1 MQYRLRTLLTLLL
14 LSLSL
19 LTAAGAYAD
28 KGGNKGGKGGGKG
41 NDNGG
46 NGGNSGQMINV
57 RGTLTNEGVECQAL
71 RGDDGELYTLTGD
84 LSGFEEGD
92 RVKVRGTVAE
102 ISICQQGTTI
112 EVQSIKDDKSQGN
125 ENRARVVRITGTL
138 TDAGV
143 ECQALETENG
153 TVYTLTGNLRDFEV
167 GDRVRVVG
175 KVAEVSIC
183 QQGTTLQVL
192 NIRPA
197 RQ

>member
-1 MQYRLRTLLTLLL
+1 MQYRQKTFLTLLIL
-14 LSLSL
+14 ALAIFTS
-19 LTAAGAYAD
+19 AGAYAAKNGKNGKND
-28 KGGNKGGKGGGKG
+28 GKGGT
-41 NDNGG
+41 
-46 NGGNSGQMINV
+46 SAGQMINV

-84 LSGFEEGD
+84 LSGFEDGD
-92 RVKVRGTVAE
+92 RVKVRGTIAE

-112 EVQSIKDDKSQGN
+112 EVQSIKDDKSQDN
-125 ENRARVVRITGTL
+125 ENRTRVVRVTGTL

-153 TVYTLTGNLRDFEV
+153 TIYTLTGNLRDFEV

-183 QQGTTLQVL
+183 QQGTTLEIL
-192 NIRPA
+192 NIKPA
-197 RQ
+197 KQ

>member
-1 MQYRLRTLLTLLL
+1 MQYRLKTFLALFVFALA
-14 LSLSL
+14 L
-19 LTAAGAYAD
+19 LTAAGTYAAQGGKKD
-28 KGGNKGGKGGGKG
+28 KNKGN
-41 NDNGG
+41 NDNG
-46 NGGNSGQMINV
+46 NAGQMINV
-57 RGTLTNEGVECQAL
+57 RGTLTDEGVECQAL

-84 LSGFEEGD
+84 LSGFEDGD

-153 TVYTLTGNLRDFEV
+153 
-167 GDRVRVVG
+167 
-175 KVAEVSIC
+175 
-183 QQGTTLQVL
+183 
-192 NIRPA
+192 
-197 RQ
+197 

>member
-1 MQYRLRTLLTLLL
+1 MQYRLKTFLTLLVL
-14 LSLSL
+14 ALALFTSAS
-19 LTAAGAYAD
+19 AYAAKGGKND
-28 KGGNKGGKGGGKG
+28 KGNKGGN

-46 NGGNSGQMINV
+46 ASAGQMINV
-57 RGTLTNEGVECQAL
+57 RGTLTGEGVECQAL

-84 LSGFEEGD
+84 LSGFEDGD

-102 ISICQQGTTI
+102 ISTCQQGTTI

-125 ENRARVVRITGTL
+125 ENRTRVVRVTGTL
-138 TDAGV
+138 TDEGV

-183 QQGTTLQVL
+183 QQGTTLEVL

-197 RQ
+197 KQ

>member
-1 MQYRLRTLLTLLL
+1 MQYRLKTFLTFFVFALA
-14 LSLSL
+14 L
-19 LTAAGAYAD
+19 LTAASTYAA
-28 KGGNKGGKGGGKG
+28 KGGNKDKKDKK
-41 NDNGG
+41 DNGNNG
-46 NGGNSGQMINV
+46 NAGQMINV
-57 RGTLTNEGVECQAL
+57 RGTLTDEGVECQAL

-92 RVKVRGTVAE
+92 RVKVRGTIAE

-125 ENRARVVRITGTL
+125 EHRTRVVRITGEL

-143 ECQALETENG
+143 ECQALETDNG
-153 TVYTLTGNLRDFEV
+153 TIYTLTGNLRDFEV

-183 QQGTTLQVL
+183 QQGTTLEVL

-197 RQ
+197 RD